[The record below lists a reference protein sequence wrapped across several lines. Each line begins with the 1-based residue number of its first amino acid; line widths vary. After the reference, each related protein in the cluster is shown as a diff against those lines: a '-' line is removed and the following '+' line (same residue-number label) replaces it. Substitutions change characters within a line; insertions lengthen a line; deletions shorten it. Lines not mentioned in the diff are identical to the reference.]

1 MAGNVI
7 FLPRTALLR
16 ACLEYKNVKIMG
28 KSQKRVTLFLRA
40 LENRLVRNAC
50 QEFCFFRLEQRD
62 LKKVSSNINRV
73 FIKGTAM
80 NGFIS
85 HQVWNGKFFATR
97 DKQPKYKKK
106 NPSKGSGMCKQGS

>member
-62 LKKVSSNINRV
+62 LEEGVFQYKPSFHKGDCNEWFHFAPGVERKVLCHKR
-73 FIKGTAM
+73 
-80 NGFIS
+80 
-85 HQVWNGKFFATR
+85 
-97 DKQPKYKKK
+97 
-106 NPSKGSGMCKQGS
+106 